1 MDPYKVLIEVIK
13 TESFTRAAENLYTSQ
28 PSVSRDI
35 KRLELKYNVNIFEF
49 KSPYLKLTNDGEKLL
64 QYALQRESIEQALWQ
79 NLASESETI
88 AGTLTVGSSY
98 TYGEYLLSEKL
109 TILMQ
114 QHPKL
119 HIHLRINNSDSVIN
133 DIKHNRVDIGIVE
146 KDIQDNAIE
155 CKKIIEDEMVYIY
168 KKSIKPRMD
177 ICFVRE
183 KGSGT
188 RFYQE
193 AGLSELKLNPYLVEI
208 NNISIIKQMAEA
220 GNGFA
225 IISKSAI
232 NPEDYEK
239 LVIKTLNVKR
249 HYYLAKHVDKYIDKN
264 IRTVIETIMK

>member
-1 MDPYKVLIEVIK
+1 MDPYKVLIEVMK

-35 KRLELKYNVNIFEF
+35 KRLELKYNVKIFEF
-49 KSPYLKLTNDGEKLL
+49 KSPYLKLTRDGEKLL
-64 QYALQRESIEQALWQ
+64 QYALQRESIEQELWQ
-79 NLASESETI
+79 NLTSESEI
-88 AGTLTVGSSY
+88 ISGTLTIGSSY
-98 TYGEYLLSEKL
+98 TYGEYLLSEQL
-109 TILMQ
+109 TNLMQ
-114 QHPKL
+114 QYPKL
-119 HIHLRINNSDSVIN
+119 HIHLRVNNSDSVIN

-146 KDIQDNAIE
+146 KEIQDNVIK

-168 KKSIKPRMD
+168 KKSVQPRMD

-193 AGLSELKLNPYLVEI
+193 VGLSELKLNPYLIEI
-208 NNISIIKQMAEA
+208 NNIKIIKQMVEA

-232 NPEDYEK
+232 YPEDYEK
-239 LVIKTLNVKR
+239 LMITTLNVKR
-249 HYYLAKHVDKYIDKN
+249 HYYLAQHIDKYIGKN
-264 IRTVIETIMK
+264 IRAVIEMIMK